1 MLDGQAHHE
10 EDEGG
15 EEKVHPRDDEKAFDG
30 DVGGRQRL
38 PRVGDGAFVPSPVEG
53 DAYEHRREARHEEA
67 VRDDLKKWNGDPD
80 SLVGPYRRGER
91 S

>member
-15 EEKVHPRDDEKAFDG
+15 EEEVGPSDHEKASDS

-38 PRVGDGAFVPSPVEG
+38 PRVGDGAFVFSPVKG
-53 DAYEHRREARHEEA
+53 DA
-67 VRDDLKKWNGDPD
+67 
-80 SLVGPYRRGER
+80 
-91 S
+91 